1 MIYIEDLQ
9 DDIQEVLE
17 IKADVAADKASEDKL
32 YDAVSDLGKRLGS
45 GYFECVDYNTF
56 VPRQGARREFGAL
69 GTVTGS
75 ELDPKLV
82 IEDPDDPENP
92 LIVAI
97 ANPTKQYPEG

>member
-9 DDIQEVLE
+9 DDIQDVLE
-17 IKADVAADKASEDKL
+17 IKADVAADKASQDTL
-32 YDAVSDLGKRLGS
+32 DAAVSDLEKRLGTAFFGCD
-45 GYFECVDYNTF
+45 GYNDFA
-56 VPRQGARREFGAL
+56 PRPGARREFGAL

-75 ELDPKLV
+75 KLDPKLV